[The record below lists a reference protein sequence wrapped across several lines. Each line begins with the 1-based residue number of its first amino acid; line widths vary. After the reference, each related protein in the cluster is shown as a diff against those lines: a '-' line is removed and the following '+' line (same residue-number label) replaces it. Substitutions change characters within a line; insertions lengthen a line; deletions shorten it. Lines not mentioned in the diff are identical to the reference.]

1 MQSPTRTAGSSRATW
16 CAAEHKE
23 MACRWIRQGCII
35 SLVARKHKEMAC
47 RWVRQGLIISL
58 VARSARHGTAGGRAV
73 EAGWCARCRR
83 AR

>member
-47 RWVRQGLIISL
+47 RWVRQGLHHL
-58 VARSARHGTAGGRAV
+58 FGRAKCAARH
-73 EAGWCARCRR
+73 CRR
-83 AR
+83 ARC